1 MFRNNRHNPS
11 SYDSMSD
18 TQIKEWFRQFKDGRV
33 SMDSL
38 SSFSKSSMS
47 KTEENV
53 RSVINK
59 NHRLTMRELEENLG
73 ILKIIVSQI
82 LTEDLGMSRVIA
94 NLFHECL
101 WKIKRILELKLPK
114 ISRNPL
120 TKILLSCLLAMK
132 HEFMTTKP

>member
-1 MFRNNRHNPS
+1 
-11 SYDSMSD
+11 MSD

-38 SSFSKSSMS
+38 PSFGKSSMS

>member
-1 MFRNNRHNPS
+1 
-11 SYDSMSD
+11 MSD

-38 SSFSKSSMS
+38 PSFGKSSMS
-47 KTEENV
+47 QTEENV
-53 RSVINK
+53 RSAINK